1 MIRLAICD
9 DDIEFVNIIST
20 YIDKYFENKS
30 IDYKVYKYISG
41 ESLLK
46 SSFENFD
53 IILLD
58 VDMPGV
64 DGIETAKI
72 IRQKNNKCVIVY
84 ISAYMNYAMFGY
96 EVEAYRYLLKNDLTK
111 TFDITMDNIMKK
123 FYSQDEK
130 LHILMN
136 YVEYDLLLKDIM
148 YIESR
153 KRILDFHMNT
163 PHNKIYTHYEKISTM
178 AEKLESK
185 GFIRIQK
192 SFIVNMRYI
201 RDINNYIVTLT
212 NGKTL
217 KTTIREYGKIL
228 DAWTLW
234 KGEF

>member
-178 AEKLESK
+178 PEKLESK
-185 GFIRIQK
+185 GFVLHNLVQ
-192 SFIVNMRYI
+192 
-201 RDINNYIVTLT
+201 DI
-212 NGKTL
+212 
-217 KTTIREYGKIL
+217 
-228 DAWTLW
+228 
-234 KGEF
+234 

>member
-1 MIRLAICD
+1 
-9 DDIEFVNIIST
+9 
-20 YIDKYFENKS
+20 
-30 IDYKVYKYISG
+30 
-41 ESLLK
+41 
-46 SSFENFD
+46 
-53 IILLD
+53 
-58 VDMPGV
+58 
-64 DGIETAKI
+64 
-72 IRQKNNKCVIVY
+72 
-84 ISAYMNYAMFGY
+84 MNYAMFGY

-130 LHILMN
+130 LNILMN

-153 KRILDFHMNT
+153 KRILDFHMNR

-212 NGKTL
+212 NGETL